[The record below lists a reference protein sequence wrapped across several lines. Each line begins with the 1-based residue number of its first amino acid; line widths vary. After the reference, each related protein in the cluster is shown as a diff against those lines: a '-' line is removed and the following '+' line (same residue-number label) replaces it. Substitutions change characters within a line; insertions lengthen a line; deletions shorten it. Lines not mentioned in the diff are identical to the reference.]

1 MLVRSDMDCP
11 DISCIIQSTS
21 CMEPRK
27 MTEMV
32 SSVVAHEIQ
41 TIIRGSHLKEKS
53 NFQVSLQDYL
63 SNKLKIKIT
72 P

>member
-1 MLVRSDMDCP
+1 MLVCSDMDCP
-11 DISCIIQSTS
+11 DISCI
-21 CMEPRK
+21 MEPRK

-32 SSVVAHEIQ
+32 SSVVTHEIQ